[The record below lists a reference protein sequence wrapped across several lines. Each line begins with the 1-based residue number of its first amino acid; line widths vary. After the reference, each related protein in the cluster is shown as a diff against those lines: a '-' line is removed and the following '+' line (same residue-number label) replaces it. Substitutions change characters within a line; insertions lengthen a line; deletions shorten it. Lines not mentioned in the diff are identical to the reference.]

1 MGAQFLVPDN
11 NYSTNMEDHWPQ
23 ITVINRKI
31 KCDMSQESSKFD
43 TETPS
48 DQILLEK
55 WHQ

>member
-1 MGAQFLVPDN
+1 MWAQFLVPDN
-11 NYSTNMEDHWPQ
+11 NYNTNMEDQWSH

-48 DQILLEK
+48 EQILLEK